1 MTARVVEHAATVA
14 AQICEAAEHRDT
26 DRQRTWIALVDGNN
40 HQIDLINREAPT
52 APTDGAVSSSTSDIY
67 GSTTAALA
75 ESSAAPPER
84 LRICRDGRAHASAG
98 RCRAAG
104 QSAGSAPPTTPDE
117 LPTAP
122 AKGDH
127 AGALVVS
134 AGPDQW
140 LAQGQ
145 DLWPGA

>member
-1 MTARVVEHAATVA
+1 MQGIANGWRRSVAHRASRLFAA
-14 AQICEAAEHRDT
+14 
-26 DRQRTWIALVDGNN
+26 RQRTWIALVDGNN

-52 APTDGAVSSSTSDIY
+52 APTDGAVSSSTSDMY
-67 GSTTAALA
+67 GSTAAALA
-75 ESSAAPPER
+75 GSSAAPPER
-84 LRICRDGRAHASAG
+84 LRRRRDGRAQASAG
-98 RCRAAG
+98 RCRAAR

-117 LPTAP
+117 LPTTP

-140 LAQGQ
+140 LAQG
-145 DLWPGA
+145 